1 MQGLPVIDQPALLSP
16 VMPRGGVQRN
26 AGPGP
31 VPAKRRH
38 RAAIFGFILIVL
50 LPLIA
55 TTAYLL
61 AVAADQYASTTGFVV
76 RQSDKT
82 TSPAFEFL
90 GGISSLTSASP
101 TDATILYEFIQSQR
115 MVELV
120 DAAIDLRAIFSRP
133 AFDPVF
139 AFDPED
145 SIEDLTRHWG
155 RMVKVSFDNS
165 SGLIEIRVLAFT
177 PEDAARISTEIVRQS
192 TLKINEL
199 SAIAR
204 EDATRYAR
212 EDLDEAVDFLKTAR
226 QQMGTFRNRT
236 QIIDPKADIQVQM
249 GLIGTLQTQLAEAM
263 IELDLMRTATR
274 NDDPRIRQTE
284 QRIAIIE
291 ERIRIER
298 GMSGVGDPAGQAAF
312 SDLVGQYESLA
323 VDQQFAEQAY
333 VAALATFN
341 EARAEASRQ
350 TLYLATYIDPTTAE
364 DAEYPRRYVLAG
376 LIGLF
381 LFLIWSIGTLVAY
394 SAWDR
399 R

>member
-1 MQGLPVIDQPALLSP
+1 
-16 VMPRGGVQRN
+16 
-26 AGPGP
+26 
-31 VPAKRRH
+31 
-38 RAAIFGFILIVL
+38 
-50 LPLIA
+50 
-55 TTAYLL
+55 
-61 AVAADQYASTTGFVV
+61 VV
-76 RQSDKT
+76 RKADKAS
-82 TSPAFEFL
+82 SPAFEFL
-90 GGISSLTSASP
+90 GGISSLTSASS

-120 DAAIDLRAIFSRP
+120 DDAIGLRAIYARP

-155 RMVKVSFDNS
+155 RMVKVHFDNS
-165 SGLIEIRVLAFT
+165 SGLIEVRVLAFA
-177 PEDAARISTEIVRQS
+177 PDEARRIGDEIVRQS
-192 TLKINEL
+192 TIKINEL

-204 EDATRYAR
+204 NDATRYAR
-212 EDLDEAVDFLKTAR
+212 EDLEAAVAFLKTAR

-249 GLIGTLQTQLAEAM
+249 GLIGTLQAQLAEAM
-263 IELDLMRTATR
+263 IELDLMRTSTR

-284 QRIAIIE
+284 QRIAIIQ

-341 EARAEASRQ
+341 EAQAEANRQ
-350 TLYLATYIDPTTAE
+350 TLYLATYIEPTTAE
-364 DAEYPRRYVLAG
+364 DSDYPRRFTLLGLAA
-376 LIGLF
+376 LF

>member
-1 MQGLPVIDQPALLSP
+1 MQGWAVNDKPA
-16 VMPRGGVQRN
+16 MPTPIRPLGGAQRP
-26 AGPGP
+26 AGPL
-31 VPAKRRH
+31 PARRRH
-38 RAAIFGFILIVL
+38 RAALFGFVLIVL

-55 TTAYLL
+55 AAAYLL
-61 AVAADQYASTTGFVV
+61 AVAEDQYASTTGFVV
-76 RQSDKT
+76 RKSDKT
-82 TSPAFEFL
+82 TSPAFELL
-90 GGISSLTSASP
+90 GGISSLTSASS
-101 TDATILYEFIQSQR
+101 TDATILYEFIRSQR

-133 AFDPVF
+133 AHDPVF
-139 AFDPED
+139 AFDPEG
-145 SIEDLTRHWG
+145 SIEDLTRYWG
-155 RMVKVSFDNS
+155 WMVKVSFDNS

-177 PEDAARISTEIVRQS
+177 PADAARISAEIVRQS
-192 TLKINEL
+192 TIKINEL

-212 EDLDEAVDFLKTAR
+212 EDLESAVDFLKTAR
-226 QQMGTFRNRT
+226 QEMGAFRSRT
-236 QIIDPKADIQVQM
+236 QIIDPKADVQIQM

-263 IELDLMRTATR
+263 IELDLMRTSTR

-284 QRIAIIE
+284 QRIAIIK
-291 ERIRIER
+291 ERINAER
-298 GMSGVGDPAGQAAF
+298 GMTSMTDPAGQGGDF
-312 SDLVGQYESLA
+312 SDLIGRYESLS
-323 VDQQFAEQAY
+323 VDQEFAEQAY

-350 TLYLATYIDPTTAE
+350 TLYLATYIEPTTAE
-364 DAEYPRRYVLAG
+364 DSEYPRRYVLIA
-376 LIGLF
+376 LAGLF

>member
-1 MQGLPVIDQPALLSP
+1 MQGLPVIDQPALLTP
-16 VMPRGGVQRN
+16 VRPLGGAQRD

-38 RAAIFGFILIVL
+38 RAALAGFVLIVL
-50 LPLIA
+50 LPLVLA
-55 TTAYLL
+55 AAYLL
-61 AVAADQYASTTGFVV
+61 AIAADQYASTTGFVV
-76 RQSDKT
+76 RKADKAS
-82 TSPAFEFL
+82 SPAFEFL
-90 GGISSLTSASP
+90 GGISSLTSASS

-120 DAAIDLRAIFSRP
+120 DDAIGLRAIYARP

-155 RMVKVSFDNS
+155 RMVKVHFDNS
-165 SGLIEIRVLAFT
+165 SGLIEVRVLAFA
-177 PEDAARISTEIVRQS
+177 PDEARRIGDEIVRQS
-192 TLKINEL
+192 TIKINEL

-204 EDATRYAR
+204 NDATRYAR
-212 EDLDEAVDFLKTAR
+212 EDLEAAVAFLKTAR

-249 GLIGTLQTQLAEAM
+249 GLIGTLQAQLAEAM
-263 IELDLMRTATR
+263 IELDLMRTSTR

-284 QRIAIIE
+284 QRIAIIQ

-323 VDQQFAEQAY
+323 VDQEFAEQAY

-341 EARAEASRQ
+341 EAQAEANRQ
-350 TLYLATYIDPTTAE
+350 TLYLATYIEPTTAE
-364 DAEYPRRYVLAG
+364 DSDYPRRFTLLGLAA
-376 LIGLF
+376 LF